1 MLIKAMLTGGGDYEK
16 SLRQRRWAAIAML
29 CIGLVGFACWF
40 FLVPSSHLS
49 EHAQGFY
56 LGAATGITAGALFLL
71 VRTQYL
77 ITHPQAQRRAKIK
90 ETDER
95 EMQIIR
101 SATQIAGGVTI
112 FGVVLSLFI
121 VLPLCMEAYYAL
133 IGVVF
138 FYTAVFFLSNLWLS
152 KKL

>member
-40 FLVPSSHLS
+40 FLVPNSHLS

-95 EMQIIR
+95 EMHIIR
-101 SATQIAGGVTI
+101 TAAQMAGGLTI

>member
-40 FLVPSSHLS
+40 FLVPNSHLS

-101 SATQIAGGVTI
+101 SATQSEGGVTI

>member
-1 MLIKAMLTGGGDYEK
+1 MLIKKLLTGGGDYER
-16 SLRQRRWAAIAML
+16 SLLQRRWAAIGL
-29 CIGLVGFACWF
+29 LVIGLAGFACYF
-40 FLVPSSHLS
+40 LLVPDSDLP
-49 EHAQGFY
+49 EYAQGFY
-56 LGAATGITAGALFLL
+56 LGAASGITAGALFLL

-101 SATQIAGGVTI
+101 SATQIEGGVTI

-133 IGVVF
+133 IG
-138 FYTAVFFLSNLWLS
+138 AVFFLSNLWLS

>member
-40 FLVPSSHLS
+40 FLVPNSHLS

-121 VLPLCMEAYYAL
+121 VLPLSMEAYYAL

>member
-40 FLVPSSHLS
+40 FLVPNSHLS

-133 IGVVF
+133 MGVVF

>member
-40 FLVPSSHLS
+40 FLVPNSHLS

-77 ITHPQAQRRAKIK
+77 ITHSQAQRRAKIK

>member
-16 SLRQRRWAAIAML
+16 SLRQRRW
-29 CIGLVGFACWF
+29 
-40 FLVPSSHLS
+40 
-49 EHAQGFY
+49 
-56 LGAATGITAGALFLL
+56 AATGITAGALFLL

-101 SATQIAGGVTI
+101 SATQIEGGVTI

-138 FYTAVFFLSNLWLS
+138 FLSNLWLS

>member
-1 MLIKAMLTGGGDYEK
+1 MLVKQLLTGGGDYEK
-16 SLRQRRWAAIAML
+16 SLRQRRWAAIGML

-40 FLVPSSHLS
+40 FLVPNSHLS

-56 LGAATGITAGALFLL
+56 LGAATGITAGALVLL

-77 ITHPQAQRRAKIK
+77 ITHPQARRRAKIK

-95 EMQIIR
+95 KVHIMR
-101 SATQIAGGVTI
+101 SAAQMAGGITI
-112 FGVVLSLFI
+112 FGVSLSLFI